1 MEKDINLREDILSN
15 QRNFLLSSI
24 DSLTEY
30 EEVTLEDYMK
40 NWLPLTRALRE
51 IELSKKMQ
59 DVNYDEF
66 WKNSKEFKDKFF
78 DFRLNYPEL
87 FLTQIYKKTLDFFK
101 ALSENSSEF
110 EAGELSRSIKTNES

>member
-51 IELSKKMQ
+51 IELSKKLQ
-59 DVNYDEF
+59 DVNQHEAPLQHRAAQ
-66 WKNSKEFKDKFF
+66 N
-78 DFRLNYPEL
+78 
-87 FLTQIYKKTLDFFK
+87 TK
-101 ALSENSSEF
+101 ALNPKPRQHHNRRGSEWDRHAQVQKKPPQPH
-110 EAGELSRSIKTNES
+110 EASG